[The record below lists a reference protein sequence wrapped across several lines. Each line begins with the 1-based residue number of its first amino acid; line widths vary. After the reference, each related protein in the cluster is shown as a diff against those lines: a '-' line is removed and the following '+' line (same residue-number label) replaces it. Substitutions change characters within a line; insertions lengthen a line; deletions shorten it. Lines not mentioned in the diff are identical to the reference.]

1 MNTIII
7 PLKIDKDTQNTN
19 QLTKIICC
27 SSGTTYAQHGNK
39 CTGTVQNVNREWTE
53 CVTFVFSMLVTSLPF
68 EKLSVELFSLHKMR
82 HDC

>member
-27 SSGTTYAQHGNK
+27 SSGTTYAQHGNN
-39 CTGTVQNVNREWTE
+39 VQVLYR
-53 CVTFVFSMLVTSLPF
+53 M
-68 EKLSVELFSLHKMR
+68 
-82 HDC
+82 